1 MVDKDKSIS
10 SGVKEAKTEL
20 ARRAAELQLR
30 KNPDLEERYGNKGR
44 QKCIDDAINHL
55 NYLVEAIR
63 VGNINLFTNY
73 LKWADIML
81 HERGIPANDLITNI
95 KMLQEAAQENLPSEI
110 SSVTERYINSGIE
123 TLKSNERTTES
134 FILSDNPLQKEAEQY
149 LSNLLKGQRD
159 KAAAIIDKLIENQI
173 SVADIYEYIFQVTL
187 QEVGRLWQ
195 TNRISVAH
203 EHYCTAATQLI
214 MSRLYPH
221 IFSTEKK
228 GVHLVACSVGGE
240 LHEMGIRMV
249 SDFFEMD
256 GWHTYYLG
264 ANMPDDD
271 IIQALFENNADLIAI
286 SVTLSMHVGRAEELI
301 QKIRAKEEL
310 KKVKIMVG
318 GYPFSIEPDLW
329 QTIGA
334 DATAKS
340 AKEAVAIAN
349 NMVHKR

>member
-1 MVDKDKSIS
+1 MADQDKSIS
-10 SGVKEAKTEL
+10 SGLKEAKHEL
-20 ARRAAELQLR
+20 ARRVTELHFR
-30 KNPDLEERYGNKGR
+30 ENPELEERYGDKGR
-44 QKCIDDAINHL
+44 QKCHDDVIYHL
-55 NYLVEAIR
+55 NYLVEAIG

-73 LKWADIML
+73 LEWADIML
-81 HERGIPANDLITNI
+81 RERGIPVSDLITNI
-95 KMLQEAAQENLPSEI
+95 AKLQEAAQEILPAEI

-134 FILSDNPLQKEAEQY
+134 FIVSDNPLQKEAEQY
-149 LSNLLKGQRD
+149 LSNLLDGERED
-159 KAAAIIDKLIENQI
+159 ATRIIDKLIENQT

-195 TNRISVAH
+195 INRISVAH

-271 IIQALFENNADLIAI
+271 IIRALFENNADLIAI

-310 KKVKIMVG
+310 KQVKIMVG
-318 GYPFSIEPDLW
+318 GYPFSIVPDLW